1 MKLSFQ
7 RSLTYCEAIEN
18 LSCVAPSV
26 VFFVIQVC
34 VLQLLSHLN
43 LKMVKL
49 HFSKRSLNPYH
60 FAIGGLNESDLELLA
75 GTMEGLLPV
84 AY

>member
-1 MKLSFQ
+1 
-7 RSLTYCEAIEN
+7 
-18 LSCVAPSV
+18 
-26 VFFVIQVC
+26 
-34 VLQLLSHLN
+34 
-43 LKMVKL
+43 MVKL

-84 AY
+84 AYECMWVYRSVYGPHLYDISL